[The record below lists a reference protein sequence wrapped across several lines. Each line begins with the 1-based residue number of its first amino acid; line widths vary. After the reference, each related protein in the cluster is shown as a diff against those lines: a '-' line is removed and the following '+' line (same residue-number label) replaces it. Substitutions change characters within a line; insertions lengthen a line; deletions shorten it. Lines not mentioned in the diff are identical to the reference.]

1 MQTVCGTQVS
11 SGRAILETS
20 QDDGGGGGEVLCNY
34 TVVMDNGGGEQSS
47 PTKCW
52 GRTIENWE
60 GGWVTGILQTYS
72 GESSKFYF
80 DTTKILYPP
89 PAKQLAIKNNDHS
102 LNKFLIKFQ
111 KKIANDYV

>member
-11 SGRAILETS
+11 SGRAILEIS
-20 QDDGGGGGEVLCNY
+20 QDEGGWGGEVSWNH
-34 TVVMDNGGGEQSS
+34 TVVMDNGWGGPVVANKVLRESYG
-47 PTKCW
+47 KL
-52 GRTIENWE
+52 G

-89 PAKQLAIKNNDHS
+89 PAKQ
-102 LNKFLIKFQ
+102 
-111 KKIANDYV
+111 